1 MTNVGRIRED
11 DTEIWAKYQWMIEQT
26 EKPIEEAVGVTE
38 EEIKSLSNWHDYQ
51 ILTDTSVALDFE
63 GIP

>member
-1 MTNVGRIRED
+1 
-11 DTEIWAKYQWMIEQT
+11 MIEQT